1 MRPSRPFAVS
11 PFYPCDILKV
21 NHHLMKIRPT
31 TFPGDNL
38 LAHVPN
44 AHAGFALFLG
54 GIKAVPVDY
63 IRNQSSID
71 TVLSEMH
78 NQ

>member
-1 MRPSRPFAVS
+1 
-11 PFYPCDILKV
+11 
-21 NHHLMKIRPT
+21 MKIHPT

-54 GIKAVPVDY
+54 GIKAVLVDY